1 MATTVLSGARRRWTS
16 EQKARIVTDSL
27 TAGANI
33 ACVARE
39 HNVNPNLIYAWRRLA
54 RKGVLRAEPRNG
66 VNFVPVTIAPASR
79 VVPVSVVSAIAD
91 SRLEVVLRNG
101 RLLRV
106 PEGVAPS
113 HVGALADALEGV
125 ER

>member
-16 EQKARIVTDSL
+16 EQKVRIVTDSL

-33 ACVARE
+33 ASVARE

-79 VVPVSVVSAIAD
+79 VVPVSLGSAIAD

>member
-16 EQKARIVTDSL
+16 EQKVRIVTDSL

-33 ACVARE
+33 ASVARE

-79 VVPVSVVSAIAD
+79 VVPVSLGSAIAD

-113 HVGALADALEGV
+113 HVGALADALEGIGQ
-125 ER
+125 